1 MFNGKRLY
9 ESPQLVTYGHLVAL
23 TKGTVANCPAGQVMA
38 KLYGAG
44 DDLSNQL
51 ETSSSFCYAP

>member
-1 MFNGKRLY
+1 MFKSKRLY

-23 TKGTVANCPAGQVMA
+23 TKGTSGTCPAGQVMA

-51 ETSSSFCYAP
+51 QTSSTFCYAP